1 MERQESV
8 QKIFARKLAAIMTP
22 LLLGYIVLATLPI
35 ACKPADLASHFLP
48 QAAAVSVVMFLL
60 ALYGGG
66 NRLMVFLL
74 AIIIG
79 VSLWPVMPFVAGAS
93 AYASG
98 PKLKVLQANVLYRN
112 RDTVRLQ
119 QLIEKET
126 PDVVVLSELTP
137 AFAEMMKNMKGVY
150 PYQDLHPDDKAAR
163 GLGVM
168 SKLDLLK
175 AKTVT
180 YSDSR
185 IPAQMFEVAIEG
197 QPIIFVSLHP
207 VTPVENLKSR
217 DADFSMIADK
227 YTREP
232 EERLV
237 LLGDFNATPW
247 CRSYRSL
254 VKALNLKNAAEG
266 RGIFPTWP
274 AGARMFPAR
283 LLRIPID
290 HLLLTDTLTVADYRT
305 GPDIGSDHLP
315 VITTLGLRKHL

>member
-1 MERQESV
+1 MERQESG
-8 QKIFARKLAAIMTP
+8 QKILARRLAALMTP
-22 LLLGYIVLATLPI
+22 LLLGYVVLATLPI

-66 NRLMVFLL
+66 NRLIVFML
-74 AIIIG
+74 ALVIG
-79 VSLWPVMPFVAGAS
+79 VSLWPVMSFVVGTS
-93 AYASG
+93 AYPSG

-112 RDTVRLQ
+112 HDTAKLK
-119 QLIEKET
+119 QLIEQES

-137 AFAEMMKNMKGVY
+137 AFAGMMKDMKGVY
-150 PYQDLHPDDKAAR
+150 PYQDLHPDDKTAR

-168 SKLDLLK
+168 SRLDLLK
-175 AKTVT
+175 AQTIS
-180 YSDSR
+180 YSDPQT
-185 IPAQMFEVAIEG
+185 PAQLFEVAIEG
-197 QPIIFVSLHP
+197 QPIIFISLHP
-207 VTPVENLKSR
+207 RTPVDNLKSR

-247 CRSYRSL
+247 CRAYRSL

-266 RGIFPTWP
+266 RGIYPTWP
-274 AGARMFPAR
+274 VNGQAAVARW
-283 LLRIPID
+283 LRIPID